1 MLLKFKFVLKEIKM
15 IMDKDNII
23 EIVYQ
28 ELKLTPTEL
37 SEELNVTTS
46 AISQWKTRGIPK
58 DKKKIMQ
65 LMIELNEKNQLINTI
80 KGFYKSM
87 EKIVKT

>member
-1 MLLKFKFVLKEIKM
+1 M
-15 IMDKDNII
+15 IMEKDNII
-23 EIVYQ
+23 EKVYQ

-80 KGFYKSM
+80 KGFYQSM